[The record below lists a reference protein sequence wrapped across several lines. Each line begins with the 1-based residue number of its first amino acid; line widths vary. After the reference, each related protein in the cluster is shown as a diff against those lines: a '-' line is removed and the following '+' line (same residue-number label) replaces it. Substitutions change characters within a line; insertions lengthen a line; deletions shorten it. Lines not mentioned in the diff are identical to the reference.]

1 MSASTVVMTTH
12 VSGRTIAQSGVQF
25 LSTLGLYAVAYV
37 CFAFVWHI
45 VISHIDRS
53 LEQDTSFVYA
63 LSIVFYLIVVADM
76 SKEAVRLLK
85 AVVVGDA
92 TAWQLRKIGDEY
104 AFLLM
109 WPRAKRAWVDAVG
122 KQARERDV
130 LIE

>member
-1 MSASTVVMTTH
+1 
-12 VSGRTIAQSGVQF
+12 
-25 LSTLGLYAVAYV
+25 
-37 CFAFVWHI
+37 
-45 VISHIDRS
+45 

-130 LIE
+130 LIEQNVGEARVDQLVRSVPQTLVDRHGESL